1 MSKREGVLARVVLMV
16 WLTMMWVL
24 LWASLTFANVVTGLL
39 ASGALVLLF
48 PPDATNDDPLV
59 IRPIPALR
67 FGLWFLWA
75 LIVSNVKVAVEV
87 VAPPSRSQIRTAVIA
102 TRLHTR
108 SGRLAT
114 IIGHAITLTPGT
126 LTVDARGRP
135 AVLFVHVLT
144 YDDTESVRAD
154 VADLER
160 RVVDAFGTAAER
172 LAICGPA
179 GGTATGGDVEVA
191 PSEPGGE
198 R

>member
-1 MSKREGVLARVVLMV
+1 MSKREGALARVVLMV
-16 WLTMMWVL
+16 WLTTMWVL
-24 LWASLTFANVVTGLL
+24 LWAALTFANVVTGLL
-39 ASGALVLLF
+39 ASGSLVLLF
-48 PPDATNDDPLV
+48 PPDTTNDDPLV

-67 FGLWFLWA
+67 FGFWFLWA
-75 LIVSNVKVAVEV
+75 LIVSNVKVALEV

-102 TRLHTR
+102 TRLQTR

-144 YDDTESVRAD
+144 YDDTESVRAE

-160 RVVDAFGTAAER
+160 RVVDAFGSAAER
-172 LAICGPA
+172 RVICGPGGEPDADADAEVASTEA
-179 GGTATGGDVEVA
+179 GGD
-191 PSEPGGE
+191 